1 MSTSPAFIAS
11 IAGIIAGNGPWYF
24 TLAPSL
30 ASSSSSEPMCLATA
44 ARVAPW
50 RIPRLTVTPW
60 VEALESLAVV
70 APDEPES
77 EEVGLLLVAELL
89 LPPPPQA
96 ASARDIIR
104 AARMARTAA
113 GR

>member
-1 MSTSPAFIAS
+1 
-11 IAGIIAGNGPWYF
+11 
-24 TLAPSL
+24 
-30 ASSSSSEPMCLATA
+30 MCLATA

-70 APDEPES
+70 AADEADEPEP
-77 EEVGLLLVAELL
+77 EEAVVLSLRARL

-96 ASARDIIR
+96 ASARDIIS

-113 GR
+113 GRMADLRDLRSTFVIPFLSVR